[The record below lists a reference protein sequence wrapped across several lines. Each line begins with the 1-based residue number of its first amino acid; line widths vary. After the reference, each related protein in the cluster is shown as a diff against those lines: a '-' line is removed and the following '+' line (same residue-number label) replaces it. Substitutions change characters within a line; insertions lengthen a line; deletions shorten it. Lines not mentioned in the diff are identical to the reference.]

1 MNTPPERQPRGE
13 ISLQTV
19 AMPADTN
26 WNGDIFGGWLLA
38 QMDLAGAVMA
48 QQRAQGRV
56 ATVAI
61 EGMSFLQ
68 PVAVGTVI
76 RCHTEIVHCGRTSLQ
91 IAIEVWGALQPQG
104 RNVLLTEGRYTYVAI
119 DEHGRKRQ
127 LPTEA
132 HPDA

>member
-61 EGMSFLQ
+61 DGMSFLQ

-127 LPTEA
+127 LPTETRT
-132 HPDA
+132 DA